1 MPRSVEPSA
10 VKVVASRKN
19 KGELRAKGAGS
30 VPSADR
36 LHRLPLRV
44 CVQEPDNSGDTFEF
58 AAITPPSPLYRPSRL
73 SSSFSRGRMFPLSNY
88 RVDGLV
94 KSSAFFPINRRL
106 TDLRVD
112 SPPPMVEDH
121 GITSVNERYSR
132 HSSR

>member
-58 AAITPPSPLYRPSRL
+58 AAITPPPTVSPF
-73 SSSFSRGRMFPLSNY
+73 SFIFVLLPR
-88 RVDGLV
+88 
-94 KSSAFFPINRRL
+94 
-106 TDLRVD
+106 
-112 SPPPMVEDH
+112 EDVS
-121 GITSVNERYSR
+121 IK
-132 HSSR
+132 

>member
-58 AAITPPSPLYRPSRL
+58 AAITPPPHCIALLVYLRPSPEGGC
-73 SSSFSRGRMFPLSNY
+73 F
-88 RVDGLV
+88 
-94 KSSAFFPINRRL
+94 
-106 TDLRVD
+106 
-112 SPPPMVEDH
+112 H
-121 GITSVNERYSR
+121 
-132 HSSR
+132 